1 MAKGFTVQVNQH
13 TEYQLSENWTEMN
26 LKKKKKL
33 TYTFWQ
39 LWFQVSLL
47 VFRWVWSSPMR
58 MQCKW
63 HHAMNMLIVRVLM
76 HLSFI
81 FQSYGTKFFRLA
93 PSFGFC
99 YFDFEY
105 SFLTL
110 WKKKKLLLLFRLPE
124 ELPKMALETALK
136 ECFTALN
143 FFLNNRFADALALLK
158 PW

>member
-1 MAKGFTVQVNQH
+1 MAKGFTVQFNQH
-13 TEYQLSENWTEMN
+13 TEHQLWCRKLAFYLE
-26 LKKKKKL
+26 LKRMKKL
-33 TYTFWQ
+33 RYTFWQ

-63 HHAMNMLIVRVLM
+63 HHTMNLLIVRVLM

-81 FQSYGTKFFRLA
+81 FQSYATKLSLHCIMSLFWFWIFIFD
-93 PSFGFC
+93 SF
-99 YFDFEY
+99 
-105 SFLTL
+105 
-110 WKKKKLLLLFRLPE
+110 KKKKLLLIFRLPE
-124 ELPKMALETALK
+124 ELPKMGLETALK

-143 FFLNNRFADALALLK
+143 LFLNNRFADALALLK

>member
-1 MAKGFTVQVNQH
+1 MLWQRALLCRLINTLNISSVR
-13 TEYQLSENWTEMN
+13 TE
-26 LKKKKKL
+26 LKWIKKKKL

-110 WKKKKLLLLFRLPE
+110 WKKKKYYYYSDCLKNCLKWLWRQHWKNASLPSVSSWTTGLPMHWLF
-124 ELPKMALETALK
+124 
-136 ECFTALN
+136 
-143 FFLNNRFADALALLK
+143 
-158 PW
+158 

>member
-1 MAKGFTVQVNQH
+1 
-13 TEYQLSENWTEMN
+13 
-26 LKKKKKL
+26 
-33 TYTFWQ
+33 
-39 LWFQVSLL
+39 
-47 VFRWVWSSPMR
+47 
-58 MQCKW
+58 
-63 HHAMNMLIVRVLM
+63 M

-81 FQSYGTKFFRLA
+81 FQSYATKFFRLA

-110 WKKKKLLLLFRLPE
+110 WGKKVLLLLLLFRLPE